1 MADDKQI
8 EVASKNMPISEM
20 IGRTARPFI
29 ASPFFTTTTVDW
41 TRVDYAFWDQ
51 LRRGKKEDYDLGG
64 LFARPIARNLA
75 HWSLGKGITPEVD
88 EAEDATGD
96 TETALQDFIAD
107 NLVTLIENEEDSLGL
122 GDSYLVVNPD
132 GTLTRA
138 SADCVEV
145 LADPPGSQNVVGY
158 RITAKLESQTIIDEY
173 RRDRRTVTVEEGAV
187 KTSTVYPNLIGML
200 PVIHW
205 PCDRAANEMYGHPY
219 YEQLLRLFGRY
230 NRTLSKA
237 LDGTEL
243 MGNPLPVVEEA
254 ENPKQV
260 LELLSGGRTT
270 TYIGE
275 DGKEYTV
282 PVVDWSQIPVAVLG
296 KGAKFKFAGPASFT
310 GDAAKMLELLFLL
323 MLQATGIPEW
333 VWGGAIASSKA
344 SVDAQYPAF
353 ENLIDGLRRKY
364 QGPLL
369 ATMRAYLA
377 TLALYTPNINAQ
389 AKITLK
395 FGSVVA
401 EDRAQKLEEI
411 KFARGEGGTS
421 ILITE
426 ETALRSLNLVEDPAA
441 EVEAARKEAEEK
453 QQAQQD
459 GVDQALMKLL
469 ANPDGGSGGNTGD
482 GQGDQGAKAA

>member
-1 MADDKQI
+1 MADDKQVL
-8 EVASKNMPISEM
+8 VASKNMPIAEM
-20 IGRTARPFI
+20 IGRTARPFV

-64 LFARPIARNLA
+64 LFAKPIGRTLA

-88 EAEDATGD
+88 ETEDSTGD
-96 TETALQDFIAD
+96 TETALQDFVAD
-107 NLVTLIENEEDSLGL
+107 NLVTLIETAEDSLEL

-138 SADCVEV
+138 SADVVEV

-158 RITAKLESQTIIDEY
+158 RITAKLEKQTIIDEY
-173 RRDRRTVTVEEGAV
+173 RLTGRTVTVEAEGQKV
-187 KTSTVYPNLIGML
+187 VTTYPNLIGLL

-205 PCDRAANEMYGHPY
+205 PTERSANEVYGHPY
-219 YEQLLRLFGRY
+219 FEQLLRLFGRY

-237 LDGTEL
+237 LDGTEA
-243 MGNPLPVVEEA
+243 MGNPLPVVEGA
-254 ENPKQV
+254 ENPDQV
-260 LELLSGGRTT
+260 LKLLSGGRTH
-270 TYIGE
+270 TYIDE
-275 DGKEYTV
+275 DNKEQTV

-296 KGAKFKFAGPASFT
+296 KGAAFKFAGPNSFT
-310 GDAAKMLELLFLL
+310 GDTSKMLEILFLL

-353 ENLIDGLRRKY
+353 ENLIDGLRLKLK
-364 QGPLL
+364 GPLL
-369 ATMRAYLA
+369 TTMRVYLA
-377 TLALYTPNINAQ
+377 TIALYAPNIEAQ
-389 AKITLK
+389 AEIALK

-411 KFARGEGGTS
+411 KFARGEGGTTT
-421 ILITE
+421 LITE
-426 ETALRSLNLVEDPAA
+426 ETALRLLNLVEDPAA
-441 EVEAARKEAEEK
+441 EVEAARKETQMN

-469 ANPDGGSGGNTGD
+469 DNPSPDGAGD
-482 GQGDQGAKAA
+482 GQAEAGQGAKAA